1 MQLLQILNDFKKS
14 HRILVFY
21 KIFGLLLAFST
32 NPILKISDLEISLG
46 TNVLEIVF
54 KKFVN
59 S

>member
-32 NPILKISDLEISLG
+32 NLEFQNISDQFFINFSWHQC
-46 TNVLEIVF
+46 IRD
-54 KKFVN
+54 